1 MDHWWGSNL
10 EAEDNQLAWKMRRGV
25 NGEADSKT
33 DWSSFQSLKERKM
46 KRLLGGFLFVSDLRL

>member
-1 MDHWWGSNL
+1 MDPWWESKL

-25 NGEADSKT
+25 NGEADFET

-46 KRLLGGFLFVSDLRL
+46 KRL